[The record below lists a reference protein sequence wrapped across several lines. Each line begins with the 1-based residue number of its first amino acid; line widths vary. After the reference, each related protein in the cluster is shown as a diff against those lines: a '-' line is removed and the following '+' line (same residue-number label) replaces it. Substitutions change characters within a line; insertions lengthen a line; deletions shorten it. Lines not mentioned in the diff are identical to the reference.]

1 MIEMLYYLAGVSVVG
16 SIGFGLLYLYDERTA
31 TAILEDFSWSAVRAY
46 HRVNMETNNL
56 RRYLENEFSE
66 GKNSDVEEEDE
77 SAPEEEEKLVSFMG
91 YNNDGSVYTTY
102 QLENNSYID
111 DEDFSMMMLVKKD
124 EEQDLYK
131 RIHEKGEISN
141 ELLFEK
147 VSKPFLSV
155 EVEQNNNRIAIHD
168 QLKGFYING
177 NMLLD
182 KVFLK
187 WYLEEFYGMN
197 LEEDYKIHIIDSNI
211 EMHKIQFDQ
220 SVTIQSKEQLY
231 SITQV

>member
-1 MIEMLYYLAGVSVVG
+1 MLYYLAGVSVVG

-31 TAILEDFSWSAVRAY
+31 TAIIEDFSWSAVRAY

-91 YNNDGSVYTTY
+91 YNNDGSVYTTH

-124 EEQDLYK
+124 EEHDLYK

-197 LEEDYKIHIIDSNI
+197 LVDDYKIHIIDSNI

>member
-1 MIEMLYYLAGVSVVG
+1 MLYYLAGVSVVG

-31 TAILEDFSWSAVRAY
+31 TAIIEDFSWSAVRAY

-124 EEQDLYK
+124 EEHDLYK
-131 RIHEKGEISN
+131 RIHEK
-141 ELLFEK
+141 EK
-147 VSKPFLSV
+147 YQMSYY
-155 EVEQNNNRIAIHD
+155 
-168 QLKGFYING
+168 LKKYRNHFYP
-177 NMLLD
+177 
-182 KVFLK
+182 
-187 WYLEEFYGMN
+187 
-197 LEEDYKIHIIDSNI
+197 
-211 EMHKIQFDQ
+211 
-220 SVTIQSKEQLY
+220 
-231 SITQV
+231 

>member
-1 MIEMLYYLAGVSVVG
+1 MLYYLAGVSVVG
-16 SIGFGLLYLYDERTA
+16 TIGFGLFYLYDERTA
-31 TAILEDFSWSAVRAY
+31 TAIMEDFSWSAVRAY

-56 RRYLENEFSE
+56 RRYLENELSE
-66 GKNSDVEEEDE
+66 GKNSDIEEEYE
-77 SAPEEEEKLVSFMG
+77 SEEEEPKLISFVG
-91 YNNDGSVYTTY
+91 YNNDGSIYTTEELDNNRY
-102 QLENNSYID
+102 IEDENFN
-111 DEDFSMMMLVKKD
+111 MMMLVKKAD
-124 EEQDLYK
+124 NSKLYK
-131 RIHEKGEISN
+131 RIHEKGEISS
-141 ELLFEK
+141 EAVFEK

-155 EVEQNNNRIAIHD
+155 EVEQNNGRVAIHD
-168 QLKGFYING
+168 QLKSFYING

-187 WYLEEFYGMN
+187 WYLAEFYGMV
-197 LEEDYKIHIIDSNI
+197 LEDDYKIHIIDSNI

>member
-1 MIEMLYYLAGVSVVG
+1 MLYYLAGVSVVG
-16 SIGFGLLYLYDERTA
+16 TIGFGLFYLYDEPTA
-31 TAILEDFSWSAVRAY
+31 TAIMEDFSWSAVRAY

-66 GKNSDVEEEDE
+66 GKNSDVEEDDE
-77 SAPEEEEKLVSFMG
+77 SINEEEEKLVSFLG
-91 YNNDGSVYTTY
+91 YNDDGSVYTTDE
-102 QLENNSYID
+102 LENNSYID
-111 DEDFSMMMLVKKD
+111 NENFSMMMLVKKD

-131 RIHEKGEISN
+131 RIYEKGEISS

-197 LEEDYKIHIIDSNI
+197 LEDDYKIHIIDSNI

-220 SVTIQSKEQLY
+220 SVTIQSKAQLY

>member
-16 SIGFGLLYLYDERTA
+16 TIGFGLFYLYDESTA
-31 TAILEDFSWSAVRAY
+31 TAIIEDFSWSAVRAY

-56 RRYLENEFSE
+56 RRHLETEFFE
-66 GKNSDVEEEDE
+66 GKNSDVEEDDE
-77 SAPEEEEKLVSFMG
+77 SISEDEEKLVSFLG
-91 YNNDGSVYTTY
+91 YNNDGSVYTTDE
-102 QLENNSYID
+102 LENNSYID

-124 EEQDLYK
+124 EEQNLYK
-131 RIHEKGEISN
+131 RIHEKGEISS

-147 VSKPFLSV
+147 VTKPFLSV
-155 EVEQNNNRIAIHD
+155 EVEQNNNRISIHD

-182 KVFLK
+182 KLFLK

-197 LEEDYKIHIIDSNI
+197 LEDDYKIHIIDSNI
-211 EMHKIQFDQ
+211 EMHKIQYDQ

>member
-1 MIEMLYYLAGVSVVG
+1 
-16 SIGFGLLYLYDERTA
+16 
-31 TAILEDFSWSAVRAY
+31 
-46 HRVNMETNNL
+46 
-56 RRYLENEFSE
+56 
-66 GKNSDVEEEDE
+66 
-77 SAPEEEEKLVSFMG
+77 MG

-197 LEEDYKIHIIDSNI
+197 LEDDYKIHIIDSNI

-220 SVTIQSKEQLY
+220 SVTIQSKAQLY

>member
-1 MIEMLYYLAGVSVVG
+1 MLYYLAGVSVVG
-16 SIGFGLLYLYDERTA
+16 TIGFGLFYLYDETTA
-31 TAILEDFSWSAVRAY
+31 TAIMEDFSWSAVRAY

-56 RRYLENEFSE
+56 RRYLENELIE
-66 GKNSDVEEEDE
+66 TKNSDNEYEDE
-77 SAPEEEEKLVSFMG
+77 SEEEEQESKVSFLG
-91 YNNDGSVYTTY
+91 YNNDGTTY
-102 QLENNSYID
+102 SSIKLENNEYID
-111 DEDFSMMMLVKKD
+111 NEEFSMMMLVKKQ
-124 EEQDLYK
+124 EEYDLYK
-131 RIHEKGEISN
+131 RIHEKSEIPCEHN
-141 ELLFEK
+141 FEE

-155 EVEQNNNRIAIHD
+155 EIEQNNNRVAIHD
-168 QLKGFYING
+168 KLKGFYIKG

-197 LEEDYKIHIIDSNI
+197 LDDDYKIHIIDSNI

-220 SVTIQSKEQLY
+220 SITIQSKERLY

>member
-1 MIEMLYYLAGVSVVG
+1 MIEVLYYLAGVSVVG
-16 SIGFGLLYLYDERTA
+16 TIGFGLFYLYDERTA
-31 TAILEDFSWSAVRAY
+31 TTIIEDFSWSAVRAY

-56 RRYLENEFSE
+56 RRYLENEISE
-66 GKNSDVEEEDE
+66 AKNSDNDNDDDE
-77 SAPEEEEKLVSFMG
+77 SDEEEEKLISFLG
-91 YNNDGSVYTTY
+91 YNNDGSVYTTDE
-102 QLENNSYID
+102 LENNRYID
-111 DEDFSMMMLVKKD
+111 DEDFNMMMLVKKED
-124 EEQDLYK
+124 ELKLYK
-131 RIHEKGEISN
+131 RIHQKGEITS
-141 ELLFEK
+141 EASFEK

-155 EVEQNNNRIAIHD
+155 EVEQNNNRVAIHD
-168 QLKGFYING
+168 QLKSFYING

-187 WYLEEFYGMN
+187 WYMEEFYGMN

-220 SVTIQSKEQLY
+220 SVTVQSKEQLY

>member
-1 MIEMLYYLAGVSVVG
+1 MLYYLAGVSVVG
-16 SIGFGLLYLYDERTA
+16 TIGFGLFYLYDETTA
-31 TAILEDFSWSAVRAY
+31 TAIMEDFSWTAVRAY

-56 RRYLENEFSE
+56 RRYLENELIE
-66 GKNSDVEEEDE
+66 TKNSDNEYEDE
-77 SAPEEEEKLVSFMG
+77 SDEEEEKEKLVSFLG
-91 YNNDGSVYTTY
+91 YSNDGTTY
-102 QLENNSYID
+102 SSYKLENNEYIN
-111 DEDFSMMMLVKKD
+111 DEEFSMMMLVKKQ
-124 EEQDLYK
+124 ENYDLYK
-131 RIHEKGEISN
+131 RIHEKGEIMCEHN
-141 ELLFEK
+141 FEE

-155 EVEQNNNRIAIHD
+155 EVEQNNSRVAIHD
-168 QLKGFYING
+168 KLKGFYIKG

-197 LEEDYKIHIIDSNI
+197 LDDDYKIHIIDSNI

-220 SVTIQSKEQLY
+220 SITIQSKEQLY

>member
-1 MIEMLYYLAGVSVVG
+1 MLYYLAGVSVVG
-16 SIGFGLLYLYDERTA
+16 TIGFGLFYLYDEPTA
-31 TAILEDFSWSAVRAY
+31 TAIMEDFSWSAVRAY

-66 GKNSDVEEEDE
+66 GKNSDVEEDDE
-77 SAPEEEEKLVSFMG
+77 SQNEEEEEKLVSFLG

-102 QLENNSYID
+102 ELENNSYID

-124 EEQDLYK
+124 KEQDLYK
-131 RIHEKGEISN
+131 RIHEKGEISS

-197 LEEDYKIHIIDSNI
+197 LDDDYKIHIIDSNI

-220 SVTIQSKEQLY
+220 SVTIQSKAQLY